1 MPLELGVWRI
11 DIGRQQEVQVVPM
24 DKENRLEDILAE
36 DISIASPNWMV
47 VGRQVPT
54 PFGGRIDLLAIDG
67 SGNLVVL
74 ELKRDKTPR
83 EVVAQVLD
91 YGAWVKDLRDE
102 QISEIYQT
110 YQEKWLH
117 NGAESLDA
125 AFCKNFGA
133 DDMPDEINDN
143 HELVVVA
150 SSLDHST
157 ERIINYL
164 SDSYGVS
171 VNAVFFRV
179 FRDGDREY
187 LTRAWL
193 RDPTGVDVTPAKVVG
208 KRSWNGEFYTNFGNS
223 YDWEQGQ
230 KYGYIA
236 AGGGPFYSRTL
247 YTLEEGARIWVNS
260 PGDGYIG
267 VGVVKGPPVTAQDF
281 LVKDVNGAEVPLSSL
296 PTVDREVMRGI
307 NDPGNENFVVPVEW
321 VKTVPRSQAVKETGF
336 FGNQNSA
343 CRPRDSKWD
352 HTVNRL
358 KKRFGVE

>member
-1 MPLELGVWRI
+1 MPLELGVWRV
-11 DIGRQQEVQVVPM
+11 DEGKPQAVQIASM
-24 DKENRLEDILAE
+24 DREERLETILAE
-36 DISIASPNWMV
+36 DISIAAQNWMV
-47 VGRQVPT
+47 IGRQVLT

-83 EVVAQVLD
+83 EIVAQVLD
-91 YGAWVKDLRDE
+91 YASWVKELRNE
-102 QISEIYQT
+102 EISELFQT
-110 YQEKWLH
+110 YQEKWLN
-117 NGAESLDA
+117 NGSESLDA
-125 AFCKNFGA
+125 AFCKKFNVTE
-133 DDMPDEINDN
+133 MPDEINDN

-150 SSLDHST
+150 SALDSST

-164 SDSYGVS
+164 SDTYAVS
-171 VNAVFFRV
+171 VNALFFRV
-179 FRDGDREY
+179 FKDGDREY

-193 RDPTGVDVTPAKVVG
+193 RDPTGVEATPSKVTG
-208 KRSWNGEFYTNFGNS
+208 KRPWNGEFYTNFGNS
-223 YDWEQGQ
+223 YDWDQGQ

-267 VGVVKGPPVTAQDF
+267 VGIVKGPPVTAHDF
-281 LVKDVNGAEVPLSSL
+281 TVEVEDGTVKPLAEID
-296 PTVDREVMRGI
+296 TVDHELMDGI
-307 NDPGNENFVVPVEW
+307 DDPGNENFLVPVEW
-321 VKTVPRSQAVKETGF
+321 IKTVPRTQAIKETGF

-343 CRPRDSKWD
+343 CRPRDSKWE

-358 KKRFGVE
+358 KKRFEVE

>member
-11 DIGRQQEVQVVPM
+11 DNGLKEVAATSM
-24 DKENRLEDILAE
+24 DRENRLEDILAK
-36 DISIASPNWMV
+36 DVSIASPNWMII
-47 VGRQVPT
+47 GRQVPT

-91 YGAWVKDLRDE
+91 YGSWVKELRDE
-102 QISEIYQT
+102 QISDIFLA
-110 YQEKWLH
+110 YQEKWLR
-117 NGAESLDA
+117 NGSVSLDA
-125 AFCKNFGA
+125 AFCKQFNI
-133 DDMPDEINDN
+133 DEMPDDINDN

-179 FRDGDREY
+179 FKDGDREY

-193 RDPTGVDVTPAKVVG
+193 RDPTGVDVTPAKIVG
-208 KRSWNGEFYTNFGNS
+208 KRSWNGEFYTNFGTG

-247 YTLEEGARIWVNS
+247 FTLEEGARIWTNS

-267 VGVVKGPPVTAQDF
+267 VGIVKGAPVTARGF
-281 LVKDVNGAEVPLSSL
+281 MVAAENGREVPLASL
-296 PTVDREVMRGI
+296 HTVDPELMDGI
-307 NDPGNENFVVPVEW
+307 DDPGDENFLVPVQW
-321 VKTVPRSQAVKETGF
+321 IKTLPRSQAIKETGF